1 MRAVVGSQNDGAHQ
15 AAIDALVDSLE
26 SGAMI
31 GGMEVRMMAVR
42 AVETIGV
49 DASEIGA
56 KPVC

>member
-1 MRAVVGSQNDGAHQ
+1 
-15 AAIDALVDSLE
+15 
-26 SGAMI
+26 MI